1 MDMVSILV
9 GAALGAVVGVIIGV
23 VVLGKGKA
31 LEEANERLEKI
42 RHDTTEQLGKLKAN
56 QGELRKDLETT
67 RAKANKSAATATQ
80 TTQELAAMKAKLQG
94 SETARA
100 AAAKEAQ
107 SITAARD
114 QAEGRAAQAEKL
126 ASDHAAR
133 SAQIEAELT
142 QMRTQISEDRKLL
155 AKQEAELTAARAGGS
170 TDVAALFAPAKGAF
184 DKILD
189 VLLKSQRQTA
199 AVLADTNGIVIAA
212 TGDKNLRDGIA
223 AVAQMLTRFGT
234 KFEGMI
240 PFNVVQGFDLRDGES
255 HVIAGRASTLSGEVV
270 ALATY
275 GPQSPNADVLDAAM
289 KNLTDALS

>member
-80 TTQELAAMKAKLQG
+80 ELAAMKAKLQG

-107 SITAARD
+107 NVTAARD

-126 ASDHAAR
+126 ATDHAAR
-133 SAQIEAELT
+133 GAQIEAELT
-142 QMRTQISEDRKLL
+142 QTRTQISEDRKLL
-155 AKQEAELTAARAGGS
+155 AKQEAELTAARAGKS

-189 VLLKSQRQTA
+189 VLLKSQHQTA

-240 PFNVVQGFDLRDGES
+240 PFNVVQGFDLRDSES